1 MGLIQAVKGAI
12 NSTLADQWKEFIYC
26 DSLDSSTLIQKGRK
40 RVTAASSN
48 QYGSDNIITHES
60 KIVVNEGQALLV
72 VENGKI
78 IDFSVEPGA
87 YIFKSDTE
95 PSLFAGGFKGLI
107 DSFKKVGQRF
117 VYGGQQENDQ
127 RVYYVNLKEIP
138 NNKFGVGNVP
148 FRDSEFGFTIM
159 LKGFGI
165 YSFKIEDPLLFFSNV
180 AANVRDRYTTS
191 SLSEQLKAE
200 FQQAIQ
206 VALGNLSATGI
217 SYDRIPQYTKELTV
231 NMDKMLDEDWKQ
243 VRGLVVVSIGFSS
256 ITPDEE
262 SAKKIAQ
269 FQEARVY
276 SNAQMLG
283 GRLGGAQATAM
294 ENAASNPNG
303 AMNGFIGMGFA
314 QQAGGATA
322 AQFIQPGQQSAP
334 IPPVG
339 PAPAPA
345 APAAPAAAAP
355 APAEQAASA
364 WVCGCGAQNTGNFC
378 QNCGAKRPA
387 GCTHPNAGP
396 NAAFCPDCGAKLK

>member
-1 MGLIQAVKGAI
+1 MGLIQAFKGAVT
-12 NSTLADQWKEFIYC
+12 STLADQWKEFIYC
-26 DSLDSSTLIQKGRK
+26 DALGADTLIQKGKK
-40 RVTAASSN
+40 RVTDASSN
-48 QYGSDNIITHES
+48 QQGSDNIITHES
-60 KIVVNEGQALLV
+60 RIVVNEGQALLV

-87 YIFKSDTE
+87 YTFKSDTE

-117 VYGGQQENDQ
+117 TYGGQPQNDQ

-138 NNKFGVGNVP
+138 NNKFGVGGVP
-148 FRDSEFGFTIM
+148 FRDAEFGFTIQ
-159 LKGFGI
+159 LKGFGV
-165 YSFKIEDPLLFFSNV
+165 YSYKIEDPILFFSHV
-180 AANVRDRYTTS
+180 AANVTDRYLATN
-191 SLSEQLKAE
+191 LDDQLKAE

-217 SYDRIPQYTKELTV
+217 SYDKIPQHTKELTV

-262 SAKKIAQ
+262 SVKKIAQ

-294 ENAASNPNG
+294 ENAAKNENG

-314 QQAGGATA
+314 QQAGGASA
-322 AQFIQPGQQSAP
+322 AQFIQPGQPAAP
-334 IPPVG
+334 Q
-339 PAPAPA
+339 APA
-345 APAAPAAAAP
+345 APTAT
-355 APAEQAASA
+355 A
-364 WVCGCGAQNTGNFC
+364 WTCNCGAQNTGNFC
-378 QNCGAKRPA
+378 QNCGTKRPA
-387 GCTHPNAGP
+387 GCTHPNAGGST
-396 NAAFCPDCGAKLK
+396 FCPDCGAKLK

>member
-1 MGLIQAVKGAI
+1 MGLIQAFKGAVS
-12 NSTLADQWKEFIYC
+12 STLADQWKEFIYC
-26 DSLDSSTLIQKGRK
+26 DALGADTLIQKGQK
-40 RVTAASSN
+40 RVTDASSN
-48 QYGSDNIITHES
+48 QHGSDNIITHES
-60 KIVVNEGQALLV
+60 RIVVNEGQALLV

-87 YIFKSDTE
+87 YTFKSDTE

-117 VYGGQQENDQ
+117 TYGGQPQNDQ

-138 NNKFGVGNVP
+138 NNKFGVGGVP
-148 FRDSEFGFTIM
+148 FRDAEFGFTIQ

-165 YSFKIEDPLLFFSNV
+165 YSYKIEDPILFFSHV
-180 AANVRDRYTTS
+180 AANVTDRY
-191 SLSEQLKAE
+191 LAANLDDQLKAE

-217 SYDRIPQYTKELTV
+217 SYDKIPQYTKELTINV
-231 NMDKMLDEDWKQ
+231 DKMLDEDWKQ
-243 VRGLVVVSIGFSS
+243 VRGLVVVSIGFAS

-294 ENAASNPNG
+294 ENAAKNENG

-314 QQAGGATA
+314 QQAGGASA
-322 AQFIQPGQQSAP
+322 AQFIQPGQPAAP
-334 IPPVG
+334 Q
-339 PAPAPA
+339 APA
-345 APAAPAAAAP
+345 APAPT
-355 APAEQAASA
+355 A
-364 WVCGCGAQNTGNFC
+364 WTCNCGAQNTGNFC
-378 QNCGAKRPA
+378 QNCGAKRPV
-387 GCTHPNAGP
+387 GCTHPNANGSV
-396 NAAFCPDCGAKLK
+396 FCPDCGAKLR